1 MILVNGKADNRITV
15 SDRGLQYGDGLFETI
30 AYRNSLFEFL
40 DAHLSRLS
48 LGCQRL
54 DIPFQQLSQLKSE
67 LKTVM
72 TELAN
77 NDAVVKVIVTRGSG
91 GRGYYAD
98 STIQP
103 TRIISTHS
111 MPSYPDTNQ
120 QTGIKT
126 IFCRQRLSENSSLA
140 GLKHLNRLEQVL
152 ARNEWKDADIA
163 EGLMFDQHEH
173 IIEGTMSNV
182 FIVKSGELV
191 TSRLD
196 KSGVAGIIRAEI
208 IRIANQNNISVQET
222 HISKE
227 MVQKADEVFICN
239 SIIGIWPVVSIID
252 KEMHYNYVVG
262 ERTQQFQDLIA
273 R

>member
-1 MILVNGKADNRITV
+1 MILVNGKADNRITI
-15 SDRGLQYGDGLFETI
+15 SDRGLHYGDGLFETI
-30 AYRNSLFEFL
+30 AYRNGQCEFL

-54 DIPFQQLSQLKSE
+54 DIPFQQLNQLKSE
-67 LKTVM
+67 LKSVM
-72 TELAN
+72 AELAN

-98 STIQP
+98 STMQP
-103 TRIISTHS
+103 TRIISTYP
-111 MPSYPDTNQ
+111 MPSYPDKNQ

-126 IFCRQRLSENSSLA
+126 FFCQQRLSENSSLA

-152 ARNEWKDADIA
+152 ARNEWKDTDIA
-163 EGLMFDQHEH
+163 EGLMLDQHEH

-182 FIVKSGELV
+182 FLVKSGGLV

-208 IRIANQNNISVQET
+208 IRIANQKNISVQET
-222 HISKE
+222 QLSKE
-227 MVQKADEVFICN
+227 MVQKADEVFVCN

-252 KEMHYNYVVG
+252 KEMHYNYAVG